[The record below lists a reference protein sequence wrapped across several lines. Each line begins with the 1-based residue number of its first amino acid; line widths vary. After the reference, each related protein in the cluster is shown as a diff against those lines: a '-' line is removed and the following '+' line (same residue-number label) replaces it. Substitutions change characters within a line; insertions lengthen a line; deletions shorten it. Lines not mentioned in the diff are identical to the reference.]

1 MNMKFLSII
10 DGMNFAQDTLKIQF
24 KDNFDHFKATDIKT
38 KFVSKHVTF
47 STL

>member
-10 DGMNFAQDTLKIQF
+10 DGMNFAQQF

-47 STL
+47 STH